1 MLGNLYKVCL
11 DLFFFWLD
19 GLPADGQAQAQT
31 AIATAFGAVLR
42 KEAVQDTERIEL
54 SILSNMTVGN
64 RRF

>member
-1 MLGNLYKVCL
+1 MPRSI
-11 DLFFFWLD
+11 FFHVDASPAFLD